1 MSIMG
6 GREIVL
12 EHRTL
17 FRYNDRLYNFQHSF
31 KCFVV
36 VIGTIGGI
44 LVVCKQYLQTY
55 WKQSPIVKNVWCV
68 ARHVKNIIKRLTLAK
83 ILCWTFRQLLLPS
96 SAGMKNAK
104 I

>member
-1 MSIMG
+1 MSCLRSQLVPLEELDEDMSIMG

-36 VIGTIGGI
+36 VIGI

-55 WKQSPIVKNVWCV
+55 WKQSPIVFNRDYHTNPFVIYLDC
-68 ARHVKNIIKRLTLAK
+68 HSTKRAL
-83 ILCWTFRQLLLPS
+83 
-96 SAGMKNAK
+96 
-104 I
+104 